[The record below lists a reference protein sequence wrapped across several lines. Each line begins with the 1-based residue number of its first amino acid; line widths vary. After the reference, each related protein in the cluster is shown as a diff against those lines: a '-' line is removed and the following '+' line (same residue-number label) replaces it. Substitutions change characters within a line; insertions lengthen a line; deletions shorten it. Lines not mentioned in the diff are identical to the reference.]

1 MLTIA
6 VPLTTRAEMNTST
19 PRFGTW
25 TYHHVLPVRV
35 YYLAAST
42 ILRVIIEPD
51 CWKDTRTLGLLALRS
66 MCQYRANEEKIALF
80 LQNRKWLHTRPSH
93 AEYAE
98 MAKLCGSPPYGGF
111 GGPNPAQRS
120 DDPHEQEEPN
130 RPISANP
137 AWWVSL
143 KFLRLTL
150 YQAYG
155 LQALPDVNTEVQ
167 ASKELY
173 AWCGEVLTI
182 VKLLKAAESP
192 SLPVFRA
199 PDWACDD
206 DNIWTVLPG
215 NRITV
220 PNTVAGQMKLRL
232 HSERR
237 TYIDTTD
244 TPIAALVRR
253 GARVVAQRDD
263 YFYQAAPA

>member
-1 MLTIA
+1 M
-6 VPLTTRAEMNTST
+6 
-19 PRFGTW
+19 
-25 TYHHVLPVRV
+25 
-35 YYLAAST
+35 
-42 ILRVIIEPD
+42 
-51 CWKDTRTLGLLALRS
+51 
-66 MCQYRANEEKIALF
+66 
-80 LQNRKWLHTRPSH
+80 
-93 AEYAE
+93 
-98 MAKLCGSPPYGGF
+98 
-111 GGPNPAQRS
+111 
-120 DDPHEQEEPN
+120 
-130 RPISANP
+130 
-137 AWWVSL
+137 SL
-143 KFLRLTL
+143 KFLHQTL

-155 LQALPDVNTEVQ
+155 LQALPDVNTTVQ
-167 ASKELY
+167 ASKEVY

-263 YFYQAAPA
+263 YYYQAAPA